1 MTSNLRDS
9 VRMGAHRGRRRGVA
23 LLLAIFAMVVVG
35 STTVAYVASRESG
48 VLVASSARVAPEAR
62 SLAAAGMDLTL
73 RILRY
78 GTSDWRTNHT
88 NGRLLNQY
96 PLDGG
101 FVTVDL
107 VDIERRAAGVPNPV
121 PTAATTQLEVT
132 VNSTRDG
139 TAWTSVANMSI
150 PSVVM
155 GQYAIFA
162 NKILAITG
170 TNNFIGRWPNAPL
183 SAQAYRVN
191 LGTNALA
198 PTWNSA
204 SPWQGTGV
212 WLQEGCSFEPGV
224 LGAVESDPDT
234 AKATWVYYPNAASD
248 VPLAGATASLVGAK
262 RLSADQSS
270 TLIAAPAAPSVSSPF
285 TSYTAA
291 VVLNNQTITY
301 SQPFRIKAAL
311 LPQINTRNFE
321 VRNNSVV
328 TLNAGTYEIWG
339 SWILRNSRIII
350 QGDVRI
356 VVNPNLA
363 LTGLDWR
370 DSSIELNSNSTLE
383 IYNGYS
389 MDMRNCWI
397 GGRVICT
404 SEPDVNKRDGDP
416 HRKEFFGQFQPNA
429 CYASAPSSPQYIEP
443 WRVRFYP
450 MSQFLSSYFTWDILN
465 SSVVGSLYLP
475 NNPIR
480 FQGNSRVY
488 GRVACN
494 QLLVYDTAS
503 FYYDHALDQATGL
516 TEGTAPPRGGD
527 PTVMFPVRVV
537 RYGFDAES
545 AR

>member
-1 MTSNLRDS
+1 LLSNLRKS
-9 VRMGAHRGRRRGVA
+9 VRTGAPRGRRGVA
-23 LLLAIFAMVVVG
+23 MLLAIFAMVVVG

-48 VLVASSARVAPEAR
+48 VLVASGARVAPEAR
-62 SLAAAGMDLTL
+62 SLAAAGMDLTM

-78 GTSDWRTNHT
+78 GTSNWRTNHV

-107 VDIERRAAGVPNPV
+107 VDIQRRDAGIPNPV
-121 PTAATTQLEVT
+121 PTATTTQLEVT

-162 NKILAITG
+162 NKILALTG
-170 TNNFIGRWPNAPL
+170 TANFVGRWPHAPM
-183 SAQAYRVN
+183 SAMNYRVN
-191 LGTNALA
+191 MGTNALA
-198 PTWNSA
+198 LSWNDA

-212 WLQEGCSFEPGV
+212 WLQDGCSFEPAV

-234 AKATWVYYPNAASD
+234 SKSTWVYYPNAASV
-248 VPLAGATASLVGAK
+248 VPVSGISAGLVGAK
-262 RLSADQSS
+262 RMEAGQSS
-270 TLIAAPAAPSVSSPF
+270 ALIAPPAAPSTTGTF
-285 TSYTAA
+285 TNYTAA
-291 VVLNNQTITY
+291 VVLNNQTVTY

-328 TLNAGTYEIWG
+328 TLTAGTYEIWG

-356 VVNPNLA
+356 VVNPNLN
-363 LTGLDWR
+363 LMGLDWR
-370 DSSIELNSNSTLE
+370 DSSIELNANSTLE

-397 GGRVICT
+397 GGRYVCAA
-404 SEPDVNKRDGDP
+404 EPDPAKRDGDP
-416 HRKEFFGQFQPNA
+416 HCKQFFGQFQPNA
-429 CYASAPSSPQYIEP
+429 CFTTAPSSPQYIEP
-443 WRVRFYP
+443 WRIRFYP
-450 MSQFLSSYFTWDILN
+450 MSQFLSSYFTWDIRD
-465 SSVVGSLYLP
+465 SSVVASLYLP

-480 FQGNSRVY
+480 FQGASRVY

-494 QLLVYDTAS
+494 QLLVTDTAS
-503 FYYDHALDQATGL
+503 FYYDHALDQVTGL

-527 PTVMFPVRVV
+527 PTQMFPVRMV
-537 RYGFDAES
+537 RYGFDAEN